1 MEDDLRRLVA
11 DDNFACEL
19 IMKADEPMTF
29 YAAAVD
35 LVAALDNPNHIS
47 HLPIAVDGTC
57 NGLQILSLL
66 GKDRVGAEK
75 TNCTAESTR
84 KDLYLEV
91 GVAVRK
97 IIERL
102 LTTGQG
108 LELAVAQ
115 SWYEVMQ
122 DDRLARKVVK
132 RAVMTTAYGV
142 TPEGIREQLVNDR
155 MCDHLAIPQELM
167 TLPVIQARHKLASY
181 MRDWIIEA
189 RVEVV
194 SEAVRIMDYLRDCA
208 KVLAENGYPLSW
220 TTPDE
225 CQVTQKYVVLKEKHV
240 RTFDNWMRRLRKRTD
255 QLSPSKNAGAAAPNV
270 VHSLDA
276 AMCRM
281 VALRLVDNGIED
293 MAFVHDSYAVHARH
307 LDELNLIIR
316 QVAVDIFAGNWLDD
330 TMHQG
335 LLEMIPNNLNL
346 PSPPKQG
353 NLNVREELPR
363 ARYFFS

>member
-1 MEDDLRRLVA
+1 
-11 DDNFACEL
+11 
-19 IMKADEPMTF
+19 
-29 YAAAVD
+29 
-35 LVAALDNPNHIS
+35 
-47 HLPIAVDGTC
+47 
-57 NGLQILSLL
+57 
-66 GKDRVGAEK
+66 
-75 TNCTAESTR
+75 
-84 KDLYLEV
+84 
-91 GVAVRK
+91 
-97 IIERL
+97 
-102 LTTGQG
+102 
-108 LELAVAQ
+108 
-115 SWYEVMQ
+115 
-122 DDRLARKVVK
+122 
-132 RAVMTTAYGV
+132 
-142 TPEGIREQLVNDR
+142 
-155 MCDHLAIPQELM
+155 M

-225 CQVTQKYVVLKEKHV
+225 CKVTQKYVVLKEKHV

-281 VALRLVDNGIED
+281 VALELVDRGIED
-293 MAFVHDSYAVHARH
+293 MAFVHDSYAVHAKH